1 MSAAPII
8 QCPGCKEYISS
19 DAVACRFCQRP
30 VDQQTRQAAFAAQ
43 AVEHHAEYK
52 KQSFKS
58 MLIGLAL
65 MTVGIV
71 VTAGTY
77 AMAASS
83 RGGGRYVVTWG
94 LIIFGGL
101 RFVKGLMGWAGGE

>member
-1 MSAAPII
+1 
-8 QCPGCKEYISS
+8 
-19 DAVACRFCQRP
+19 
-30 VDQQTRQAAFAAQ
+30 
-43 AVEHHAEYK
+43 
-52 KQSFKS
+52 